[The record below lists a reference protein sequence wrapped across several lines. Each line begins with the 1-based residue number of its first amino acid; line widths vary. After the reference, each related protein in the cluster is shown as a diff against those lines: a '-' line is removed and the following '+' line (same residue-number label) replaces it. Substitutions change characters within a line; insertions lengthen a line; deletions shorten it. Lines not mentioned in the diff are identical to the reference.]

1 MKKPRL
7 KPRNHVA
14 LNPLL
19 AKCAVHG
26 KSHKAQRQQKKI
38 DLRRGRYDQS
48 ACVRVLWSGRLAKT
62 YTGLVAQLGE
72 QLPFNQTRVGS
83 SPTGPTNLFAK

>member
-48 ACVRVLWSGRLAKT
+48 ACVRACAVVRAPGQNVYRARSSVGRA
-62 YTGLVAQLGE
+62 AA
-72 QLPFNQTRVGS
+72 F
-83 SPTGPTNLFAK
+83 